1 MHYASKVF
9 FGGAFMGTRRRD
21 HRITVSLNPEYHAAL
36 RRASS
41 VLQKSQSELVNEI
54 VGNAI
59 PGILELCE
67 AVEQAKQGKLS
78 KLELMGTLVGAALKQ
93 FSRSHEQLGDAV
105 NQAAKKRGDGVQ
117 E

>member
-1 MHYASKVF
+1 
-9 FGGAFMGTRRRD
+9 MGTRRRD

-36 RRASS
+36 KRAAG

-78 KLELMGTLVGAALKQ
+78 KLELMGSLVGTALRQ
-93 FSRSHEQLGDAV
+93 FSRSQDQLSEAV
-105 NQAAKKRGDGVQ
+105 NQATKGGD
-117 E
+117 EA